1 MSTATLDENLLPIL
15 EKATER
21 VVIRAKDGRVLGVY
35 QPAPVGEYV
44 RQSPLSEE
52 EILAIQRNKG
62 ECLPLE
68 EVWKRIGAK

>member
-1 MSTATLDENLLPIL
+1 MTTATLDENLLPVL

-21 VVIRAKDGRVLGVY
+21 VVIRDKDGRVLGVY
-35 QPAPVGEYV
+35 QPSPVGEYV

-62 ECLPLE
+62 ECRPLE
-68 EVWKRIGAK
+68 EVWKRIGAR

>member
-21 VVIRAKDGRVLGVY
+21 VEIRAKDGRFLGVY
-35 QPAPVGEYV
+35 HPAQPV
-44 RQSPLSEE
+44 RTSPCTEE
-52 EILAIQRNKG
+52 ELREIIRNKG

>member
-1 MSTATLDENLLPIL
+1 MSTATLDESLLPIL

-21 VVIRAKDGRVLGVY
+21 VVIRTKDGRVLGVF
-35 QPAPVGEYV
+35 QPARADEYV
-44 RQSPLSEE
+44 RQSPYSEE
-52 EILAIQRNKG
+52 EIRAIQRNKG

>member
-1 MSTATLDENLLPIL
+1 MSTAILDENLLPIL

-21 VVIRAKDGRVLGVY
+21 VVIQSKEGQVLGY
-35 QPAPVGEYV
+35 FQPVPADAYV
-44 RQSPLSEE
+44 RQSPYSEE
-52 EILAIQRNKG
+52 QIRAIQQNKG

>member
-1 MSTATLDENLLPIL
+1 MSTATLDENLLAIL

-21 VVIRAKDGRVLGVY
+21 VVIRTKDGRVLGVF
-35 QPAPVGEYV
+35 QPTQSV
-44 RQSPLSEE
+44 RTSPLTEDE
-52 EILAIQRNKG
+52 LRAIMRNKG